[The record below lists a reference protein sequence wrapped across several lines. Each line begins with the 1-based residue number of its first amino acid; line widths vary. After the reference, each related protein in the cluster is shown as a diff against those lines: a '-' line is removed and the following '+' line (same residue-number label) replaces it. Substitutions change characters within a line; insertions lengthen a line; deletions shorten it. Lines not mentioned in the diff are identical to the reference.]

1 MDHRRYEEW
10 ILSDDEL
17 TAGDRRALDD
27 HLTACD
33 RCRRLDRNW
42 RAAGGILSS
51 PSLRGPTPGFSARW
65 TRRLEQDDRRRQTRR
80 SLAMVGV
87 GFAGAAL
94 SLTYFGVRFLG
105 AIEDFAGPA
114 LAQLQ
119 DISRLTTAV
128 QTALSAAPGLG
139 EPAAVLILPTA
150 IMLFFTAIGAGAIGW
165 LKMFR
170 LLARVQGFTQWA

>member
-1 MDHRRYEEW
+1 MNHKRYEEW
-10 ILSDDEL
+10 IFSDGEL

-33 RCRRLDRNW
+33 RCRRLERNW
-42 RAAGGILSS
+42 RAVGNALSAAA
-51 PSLRGPTPGFSARW
+51 LRGPTPGFSARW

-80 SLAMVGV
+80 SMAMAGV

-94 SLTYFGVRFLG
+94 SLTFFGLRFLEALEFVAG
-105 AIEDFAGPA
+105 AA
-114 LAQLQ
+114 LTRLQ
-119 DISRLTTAV
+119 DVSQLTAAL

-139 EPAAVLILPTA
+139 EPAAFLIFPLA
-150 IMLFFTAIGAGAIGW
+150 VMVFFTAIGAGAIGW

-170 LLARVQGFTQWA
+170 LLARVQGFTEWA